1 MTGTTTRAP
10 ILLLLAGLILVAAA
24 YALAITGASALAPSA
39 LAPSALA
46 PSALAPWTLA
56 LGATLVL
63 TAMLW
68 LGGRRRGRL
77 PRALAAA
84 CVLAALATFGGFA
97 YALLAPAPTADG
109 ALLFGLPRTTAIL
122 LTLVGVVPMLAMPL
136 LYAAAFRED

>member
-1 MTGTTTRAP
+1 MTGPTTRAP

-24 YALAITGASALAPSA
+24 YALAITGASA

-136 LYAAAFRED
+136 LYAAAFHED

>member
-24 YALAITGASALAPSA
+24 YALAITGA
-39 LAPSALA
+39 SALA

>member
-1 MTGTTTRAP
+1 MTGTMTRAP
-10 ILLLLAGLILVAAA
+10 ILLLLTGLVLVAIA
-24 YALAITGASALAPSA
+24 YALAIAGG
-39 LAPSALA
+39 
-46 PSALAPWTLA
+46 SALAPWALA

-77 PRALAAA
+77 PRALAVA
-84 CVLAALATFGGFA
+84 CALAALATFGGFA

-122 LTLVGVVPMLAMPL
+122 LALVGVVPMLALPL